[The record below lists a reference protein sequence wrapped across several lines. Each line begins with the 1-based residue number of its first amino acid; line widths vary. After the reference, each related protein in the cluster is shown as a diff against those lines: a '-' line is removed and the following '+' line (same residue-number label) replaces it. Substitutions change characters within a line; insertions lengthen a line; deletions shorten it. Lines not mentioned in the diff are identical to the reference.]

1 MVDTNAKPITA
12 GELSR
17 ATEEIQMLGRVFEGL
32 LALAGKTEQLGRLL
46 REEQTI
52 RRRNDKLRLEAEPIK
67 ELIATADA
75 AQRRLDG
82 LNDELARHRTS
93 MEEKRK
99 EALEDARVVA
109 EGIVA
114 EGRAAAEKLLEDAG
128 ATAAAEAKEQAA
140 EARRRQVKIE
150 KLDAEIAGRNTDIA
164 DRQSELDRINSH
176 IADLRAKIGA

>member
-1 MVDTNAKPITA
+1 MVDTNPKPITA

-32 LALAGKTEQLGRLL
+32 FALAGKTEQLGRLL
-46 REEQTI
+46 RDEQTI
-52 RRRNDKLRLEAEPIK
+52 RARNESLRREAEPIK

-82 LNDELARHRTS
+82 MNAEMARHRANV
-93 MEEKRK
+93 EDIRK
-99 EALEDARVVA
+99 AALEDARLVA

-114 EGRAAAEKLLEDAG
+114 EGRAAAEKLLEDAR
-128 ATAAAEAKEQAA
+128 ATASAEAKEQAA
-140 EARRRQVKIE
+140 EARRRQAKID
-150 KLDAEIAGRNTDIA
+150 KLDTEIAARDTEIA

-176 IADLRAKIGA
+176 IAELRAKIGA

>member
-1 MVDTNAKPITA
+1 MADKDLKPISA
-12 GELSR
+12 NELSL

-52 RRRNDKLRLEAEPIK
+52 RQRNEKLRLEAEPVK

-82 LNDELARHRTS
+82 MNVEIARHRANV
-93 MEEKRK
+93 EEIKK
-99 EALEDARVVA
+99 AALEDARVVA

-114 EGRAAAEKLLEDAG
+114 DGRAAVEKLLEDAR

-140 EARRRQVKIE
+140 EARRRQAAIE
-150 KLDAEIAGRNTDIA
+150 KLDAEIAARDTDIA

-176 IADLRAKIGA
+176 IAELRAKIGA

>member
-1 MVDTNAKPITA
+1 MADKDLKPISA
-12 GELSR
+12 NELSR

-32 LALAGKTEQLGRLL
+32 FALAGKTEQLGRPL

-52 RRRNDKLRLEAEPIK
+52 RARNESLRREAEPVK

-82 LNDELARHRTS
+82 ANAELARHRDN

-114 EGRAAAEKLLEDAG
+114 EGRAAAEKLLEDAR
-128 ATAAAEAKEQAA
+128 ATAAGEAKEQAA
-140 EARRRQVKIE
+140 EARRRRAKIE
-150 KLDAEIAGRNTDIA
+150 KLDAEIAARNTEIA

-176 IADLRAKIGA
+176 TAELRAKIGA